1 MLLLFFFIFLLLL
14 CSQTVCRIAEEKLI
28 VPSSLVFVGRIAVVT
43 GANKGIGLGIC
54 RQLAADGVV
63 VVVTS
68 RDKKRG
74 LDAVRELEDAGLSDF
89 VVFHQLDV
97 TDPSSVASLAKFIG
111 TRFGK
116 LDILVS
122 SQAFL
127 VCYVCTLGGCDAV

>member
-1 MLLLFFFIFLLLL
+1 M
-14 CSQTVCRIAEEKLI
+14 I
-28 VPSSLVFVGRIAVVT
+28 VPSLLLFVGRIAVVT

-54 RQLAADGVV
+54 RQLAANGVV

-122 SQAFL
+122 SQALL
-127 VCYVCTLGGCDAV
+127 VSYVCTLGGCDAV